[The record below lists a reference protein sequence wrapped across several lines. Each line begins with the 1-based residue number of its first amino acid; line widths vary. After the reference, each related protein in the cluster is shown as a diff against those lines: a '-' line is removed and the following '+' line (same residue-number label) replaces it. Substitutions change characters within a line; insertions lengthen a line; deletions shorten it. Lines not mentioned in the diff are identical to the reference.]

1 MPEATADR
9 AGYVAALPTF
19 AQSAAMIGIH
29 PSGIGRAVKR
39 LGIEPVRW
47 GNRDK
52 HLSVADL
59 MRLAIDAHRETVQTV
74 ASRLLEQVGRE
85 HPDQAAAI
93 QADIDAF
100 LAGLA
105 GMRIQVRPTRADQ
118 GKPTEA
124 EPSPSYED
132 VSQTPPPEP
141 LLRGPVE
148 PETARRLVALYTRPT
163 VHEQL

>member
-1 MPEATADR
+1 MPDVTAER

-59 MRLAIDAHRETVQTV
+59 MRLADDAHRESLQTV
-74 ASRLLEQVGRE
+74 AGRLLEQVTRE
-85 HPDQAAAI
+85 HPDQIGAI

-100 LAGLA
+100 SSEVAPPRSKTVLRSPL
-105 GMRIQVRPTRADQ
+105 
-118 GKPTEA
+118 
-124 EPSPSYED
+124 EPD
-132 VSQTPPPEP
+132 
-141 LLRGPVE
+141 
-148 PETARRLVALYTRPT
+148 TARRLVALYTLPSAP
-163 VHEQL
+163 EEP